1 MDQHGHACGVIFHKP
16 IEIPKPDS
24 GNQYLNVLEHLRVK
38 MEKKIEAVI
47 FERSEVKVLRW

>member
-38 MEKKIEAVI
+38 MKKIEAAV
-47 FERSEVKVLRW
+47 FERSEVKVLQW